1 MKQSNS
7 TSKKKPVKRIRKQQ
21 KPDNS
26 TTVEVAPSRKAARM
40 AERAKDRGLTA
51 ADLPKDDE
59 DIVEIGLDTLEVL
72 GKESSNSYSPRN
84 KSHSTTK
91 TSSATLLIDN
101 RSPSESRD
109 VVPYSALNAYLR
121 EMRRYPQL
129 SREEEHELAVQ
140 YKELGDIE
148 AAYKLVSSNLWLVVK
163 IARDYERAAR
173 SLLDLIQEGN
183 IGLME
188 AVKNFDPHRG
198 VRFPSYAVW
207 WIKAYIIRYVIANW
221 RMVKIGT
228 TQAQRKLFF
237 NLQKERDK
245 LEREGFYPGP
255 KLLAERLDVRESDIV
270 EMQQRLGSPDV
281 SVDAPLGDESSDL
294 SLLSV
299 IPSKAISAED
309 ALVKKEMSQLISE
322 GFEKFTK
329 TLNTK
334 ENAIFEQRLMNESKA
349 TLHDLSEELGISKER
364 VRQIEVRVKEKL
376 KAFLLEHYG
385 QAIEQ
390 LDF

>member
-1 MKQSNS
+1 M
-7 TSKKKPVKRIRKQQ
+7 V
-21 KPDNS
+21 D
-26 TTVEVAPSRKAARM
+26 
-40 AERAKDRGLTA
+40 RAKDRGTTA
-51 ADLPKDDE
+51 ADLPTESE
-59 DIVEIGLDTLEVL
+59 DAGALQLASIEVL
-72 GKESSNSYSPRN
+72 GVEEHAPSKDVAKR
-84 KSHSTTK
+84 K
-91 TSSATLLIDN
+91 TLLLDE
-101 RSPSESRD
+101 RPSGESRD
-109 VVPYSALNAYLR
+109 VVPYSPLTAYLR

-129 SREEEHELAVQ
+129 SREEEHELALQ
-140 YKELGDIE
+140 YKDLGDLE

-173 SLLDLIQEGN
+173 SLLDLVQEGN

-237 NLQKERDK
+237 NLQKEREK
-245 LEREGFYPGP
+245 LERQGFYPGP
-255 KLLAERLDVRESDIV
+255 KLLAERLDVRESDVI
-270 EMQQRLGSPDV
+270 EMQQRLGSPDL
-281 SVDAPLGDESSDL
+281 SVDAPLGDDSSDL

-299 IPSKAISAED
+299 MPSKELSAED
-309 ALVKKEMSQLISE
+309 VLVKKEMGQIIAE
-322 GFEKFTK
+322 GFARFVL
-329 TLNTK
+329 TLNPK
-334 ENAIFEQRLMNESKA
+334 EHAIFEQRLMNESKS
-349 TLHDLSEELGISKER
+349 TLQDLSDELSISKER

-385 QAIEQ
+385 QAIEE
-390 LDF
+390 LEL